1 MTLAESLAEA
11 GPRLSERVLAEM
23 YADPF
28 WAARFGDRG
37 RRHARADGDFHL
49 KYLVEALESNSL
61 GVFENYARWLRELL
75 VSRGMCSRHLA
86 ENFTR
91 LADAIAAEP
100 WDDRARATEILHA
113 GAAALR
119 HRTGP
124 AAEIEAMRATTAGDA
139 ATDTLL
145 SYLADALA
153 FEQPSWFGAHTA
165 FAATLRPNL
174 GAELAALRRRIA
186 LELANPVL
194 ALAALDSAVATL
206 PGGR

>member
-1 MTLAESLAEA
+1 VTLTEQLAQA
-11 GPRLSERVLAEM
+11 GPRLAERVLAEM

-37 RRHARADGDFHL
+37 RRHARADGDFHM
-49 KYLVEALESNSL
+49 KYLAEALESNSVV
-61 GVFENYARWLRELL
+61 VFENYARWLRELL

-100 WDDRARATEILHA
+100 WEDRARAIEILHA

-119 HRTGP
+119 YTAGP
-124 AAEIEAMRATTAGDA
+124 AAELEAMRSTAHDA

-153 FEQPSWFGAHTA
+153 FDQPSWFGAYTA
-165 FAATLRPNL
+165 FAATLCANL

-186 LELANPVL
+186 LELPNPVL
-194 ALAALDSAVATL
+194 ALAALDNAVATL

>member
-1 MTLAESLAEA
+1 MTLSEQLTEA
-11 GPRLSERVLAEM
+11 APRLAERVLAEM

-37 RRHARADGDFHL
+37 RRHARADGDFHM
-49 KYLVEALESNSL
+49 KYLAEALESNSVI
-61 GVFENYARWLRELL
+61 VFENYARWLRELL

-100 WDDRARATEILHA
+100 WEDRARAIEILRA

-119 HRTGP
+119 HTSGP
-124 AAEIEAMRATTAGDA
+124 AGELEAMRATTTDP

-145 SYLADALA
+145 SYLADAIA
-153 FEQPSWFGAHTA
+153 FDQPSWFGQHTS
-165 FAATLRPNL
+165 FAATLCANL

-186 LELANPVL
+186 LELPNPVH
-194 ALAALDSAVATL
+194 ALAAIDNAVATL

>member
-1 MTLAESLAEA
+1 MTLTERLVEA
-11 GPRLSERVLAEM
+11 GPRLAERVLAEM

-37 RRHARADGDFHL
+37 RRHARADGDFHT
-49 KYLVEALESNSL
+49 KYLAEALESNSVI
-61 GVFENYARWLRELL
+61 VFENYARWLRELL
-75 VSRGMCSRHLA
+75 VARGMCSRHLA

-100 WDDRARATEILHA
+100 WDDRGRAIEILHA

-119 HRTGP
+119 HTAGP
-124 AAEIEAMRATTAGDA
+124 AGELEAMRATATDP

-153 FEQPSWFGAHTA
+153 FEQPSWFGAYTA

-186 LELANPVL
+186 LELPNPVH
-194 ALAALDSAVATL
+194 ALAALDNAVATL